1 MDKDQLVECG
11 RCNGNACYEQVLS
24 EKLTTWLC
32 LGCGFTS
39 STELVKGS
47 KVITDAIETS
57 PELYKDL
64 MFEDSNKQTWL
75 PSTVTLPAKGMVFID
90 VTNKSNWKWSSV
102 KAIEITEEERKI
114 KQFPS
119 DQTYR
124 MDMKNSKQF
133 GQKDFMDALDAM
145 GFFEA

>member
-1 MDKDQLVECG
+1 
-11 RCNGNACYEQVLS
+11 
-24 EKLTTWLC
+24 
-32 LGCGFTS
+32 
-39 STELVKGS
+39 
-47 KVITDAIETS
+47 
-57 PELYKDL
+57 

-90 VTNKSNWKWSSV
+90 GTNKTNWKWSSV

-119 DQTYR
+119 YQTYR

-133 GQKDFMDALDAM
+133 GQKDFMDALDAI

>member
-1 MDKDQLVECG
+1 MDKDKLVECG
-11 RCNGNACYEQVLS
+11 RCQGNACYEQILS

-32 LGCGFTS
+32 MGCGFTS
-39 STELVKGS
+39 STELSKGS
-47 KVITDAIETS
+47 KVTTDAIETS

-64 MFEDSNKQTWL
+64 IFEDKNKMNWL

-90 VTNKSNWKWSSV
+90 GTNKADWKWSAV
-102 KAIEITEEERKI
+102 KAIEITEEERKV

-124 MDMKNSKQF
+124 MDMKNAKQYD
-133 GQKDFMDALDAM
+133 QKDFMEALETI